1 MENDLHL
8 RNIRYSVQDGAG
20 VRRVLDIPELF
31 LPGGTLA
38 GIYGDS
44 GSGKTSLLSLL
55 CGLVLPDSCQGCELR
70 WGEDDLLAMPEGRR
84 DAWRGRHVGMIF
96 QDFQLFPQL
105 SAMENV
111 LLPAT
116 FRSFSISEDLR
127 DRARDLLK
135 RLGIRRTDVAA
146 GVFSRGEQQ
155 RVAMARAVLFRPS
168 VILADE
174 PTASLDRSNAG
185 LVTDELV
192 DLARSEGCTLL
203 VVTHEQV
210 MHGRMDRRYR
220 LERGRLLCGLDDE
233 LKQK

>member
-8 RNIRYSVQDGAG
+8 RNVRYSVQDGEST
-20 VRRVLDIPELF
+20 RRVLDIPELF

-38 GIYGDS
+38 GIYGAS
-44 GSGKTSLLSLL
+44 GSGKTSLLNLL
-55 CGLVLPDSCQGCELR
+55 CGLVLRDVCQGCELR
-70 WGEDDLLAMPEGRR
+70 WGKDDLITMPEGRR
-84 DAWRGRHVGMIF
+84 DAWRGSHVGMIF
-96 QDFQLFPQL
+96 QDFQLFPHL
-105 SAMENV
+105 SALENV

-116 FRSFSISEDLR
+116 FRHFSIPAELQI
-127 DRARDLLK
+127 RARDLLR
-135 RLGIRRTDVAA
+135 RLGIRRTDVPT

-168 VILADE
+168 VLLADE
-174 PTASLDRSNAG
+174 PTASLDRSNAQ

-210 MHGRMDRRYR
+210 LHGRMDRRFR
-220 LERGRLLCGLDDE
+220 LDRGRLLSGLDED
-233 LKQK
+233 LKPK

>member
-8 RNIRYSVQDGAG
+8 RNIRYSVQDGG
-20 VRRVLDIPELF
+20 GMRRVLDIPELF

-44 GSGKTSLLSLL
+44 GSGKTSLLNLL
-55 CGLVLPDSCQGCELR
+55 CGLMLPDACQGSELR
-70 WGEDDLLAMPEGRR
+70 WGDDDLLAMPEGAR

-105 SAMENV
+105 TAMENV

-116 FRSFSISEDLR
+116 FRHFSIPEDLK
-127 DRARDLLK
+127 DRARDLLR
-135 RLGIRRTDVAA
+135 RLGIRRTSAPA

-168 VILADE
+168 VLLADE
-174 PTASLDRSNAG
+174 PTASLDRSNAQ

-192 DLARSEGCTLL
+192 DLVRSEGCTLI

-210 MHGRMDRRYR
+210 LHGRMDRRYR
-220 LERGRLLCGLDDE
+220 LERGHLLAGLEDD
-233 LKQK
+233 LKRK

>member
-84 DAWRGRHVGMIF
+84 DAWRGRHIGMIF

-116 FRSFSISEDLR
+116 FRSCSISEDLR

>member
-8 RNIRYSVQDGAG
+8 RNIRYSVQDGSG
-20 VRRVLDIPELF
+20 TRRVLDIPELF
-31 LPGGTLA
+31 LPGGTLV

-44 GSGKTSLLSLL
+44 GSGKTSLLNLL
-55 CGLVLPDSCQGCELR
+55 CGLVLPDDCPGCELR
-70 WGEDDLLAMPEGRR
+70 WGDDDLLAMPEGAR
-84 DAWRGRHVGMIF
+84 DAWRGRHIGMIF

-116 FRSFSISEDLR
+116 FRHFSIPEDLK
-127 DRARDLLK
+127 DRARDLLR
-135 RLGIRRTDVAA
+135 RLGIRRTDVST

-168 VILADE
+168 VLLADE
-174 PTASLDRSNAG
+174 PTASLDRSNAQ

-192 DLARSEGCTLL
+192 DLVRSEGCTLL

-210 MHGRMDRRYR
+210 LHGRMDRRYR
-220 LERGRLLCGLDDE
+220 LERGRLLSGLEDD
-233 LKQK
+233 LKLK

>member
-84 DAWRGRHVGMIF
+84 DAWRGRHIGMIF

>member
-8 RNIRYSVQDGAG
+8 RNVRYSVQDGEST
-20 VRRVLDIPELF
+20 RRVLDIPELF

-44 GSGKTSLLSLL
+44 GSGKTSLLNLL
-55 CGLVLPDSCQGCELR
+55 CGLVLPDVCQGCELR
-70 WGEDDLLAMPEGRR
+70 WGKDDLITMPEGRR
-84 DAWRGRHVGMIF
+84 DAWRGSHVGMIF
-96 QDFQLFPQL
+96 QDFQLFPHL
-105 SAMENV
+105 SVLENV

-116 FRSFSISEDLR
+116 FRHFSIPAELQI
-127 DRARDLLK
+127 RARDLLR
-135 RLGIRRTDVAA
+135 RLGIRRTDVPT

-168 VILADE
+168 VLLADE
-174 PTASLDRSNAG
+174 PTASLDRSNAQ

-210 MHGRMDRRYR
+210 LHGRMDRRFR
-220 LERGRLLCGLDDE
+220 LERGRLLSGLDED
-233 LKQK
+233 LKPK

>member
-1 MENDLHL
+1 MNNALRL
-8 RNIRYSVQDGAG
+8 RNIRYSVRDGNG
-20 VRRVLDIPELF
+20 MRRVLDIPEF
-31 LPGGTLA
+31 DLPGGTLV

-44 GSGKTSLLSLL
+44 GSGKTSLLNLL
-55 CGLVLPDSCQGCELR
+55 CGLILPDVCHGCELR
-70 WGEDDLLAMPEGRR
+70 WGEDDLSSMPEGRR

-116 FRSFSISEDLR
+116 FGHVRLPEELR
-127 DRARDLLK
+127 VRARDLLR
-135 RLGIRRTDVAA
+135 RLGIRRTEVPT

-168 VILADE
+168 VLLADE
-174 PTASLDRSNAG
+174 PTASLDRSNAQ

-210 MHGRMDRRYR
+210 LHGRMDRRFH
-220 LERGRLLCGLDDE
+220 LERGRLLSGFDDD
-233 LKQK
+233 LKAK

>member
-8 RNIRYSVQDGAG
+8 RNVRYSVQDGEST
-20 VRRVLDIPELF
+20 RRVLDIPELF

-44 GSGKTSLLSLL
+44 GSGKTSLLNLL
-55 CGLVLPDSCQGCELR
+55 CGLVLPDVCQGCELR
-70 WGEDDLLAMPEGRR
+70 WGKDDLITMPEGRR

-96 QDFQLFPQL
+96 QDFQLFPHL
-105 SAMENV
+105 SALENV

-116 FRSFSISEDLR
+116 FHHFSIPAELHG
-127 DRARDLLK
+127 RARDLLR
-135 RLGIRRTDVAA
+135 RLGIRRIDVPT

-168 VILADE
+168 VLLADE
-174 PTASLDRSNAG
+174 PTASLDRSNAQ

-192 DLARSEGCTLL
+192 DLAHSEGCTLL

-210 MHGRMDRRYR
+210 LHGRMDRRFR
-220 LERGRLLCGLDDE
+220 LESGRLLSGLDED
-233 LKQK
+233 LKPK

>member
-1 MENDLHL
+1 MKNELHL
-8 RNIRYSVQDGAG
+8 RNIRYSVQDGG
-20 VRRVLDIPELF
+20 TMRRVLDIPELE

-44 GSGKTSLLSLL
+44 GSGKTSLLHLL
-55 CGLVLPDSCQGCELR
+55 CGLVLPDACQGCELC
-70 WGEDDLLAMPEGRR
+70 WGGENLVDMPEGRR
-84 DAWRGRHVGMIF
+84 DAWRGSHVGLIF

-116 FRSFSISEDLR
+116 FRHVHIPEPLR
-127 DRARDLLK
+127 NRAQDLLR
-135 RLGIRRTDVAA
+135 RLGIRRTDVPA

-168 VILADE
+168 VLLADE
-174 PTASLDRSNAG
+174 PTASLDRSNAQ

-192 DLARSEGCTLL
+192 DLARSEGCTML

-210 MHGRMDRRYR
+210 LHGRMDRRFR
-220 LERGRLLCGLDDE
+220 LERGRLLAGLDDE
-233 LKQK
+233 LKEK

>member
-1 MENDLHL
+1 MDNDLQL
-8 RNIRYSVQDGAG
+8 RNIRYSVQDGSG
-20 VRRVLDIPELF
+20 VRRVLDIPELD
-31 LPGGTLA
+31 LPGGALV

-44 GSGKTSLLSLL
+44 GSGKTSLLNLL
-55 CGLVLPDSCQGCELR
+55 CGLVLPDPCQGCEIR
-70 WGEDDLLAMPEGRR
+70 WGEDELTVMPEGRR

-96 QDFQLFPQL
+96 QDFQLFPHL

-116 FRSFSISEDLR
+116 FRHFSIPEDLR
-127 DRARDLLK
+127 DRARDLLR
-135 RLGIRRTDVAA
+135 RLGIRRTEAST

-168 VILADE
+168 VLLADE
-174 PTASLDRSNAG
+174 PTASLDRSNAQ

-210 MHGRMDRRYR
+210 MHGRMDRRFR
-220 LERGRLLCGLDDE
+220 LERGRLLSGLDDA
-233 LKQK
+233 LKVK

>member
-1 MENDLHL
+1 MDNALYL
-8 RNIRYSVQDGAG
+8 KNIRYSVQDGAG
-20 VRRVLDIPELF
+20 MRRVLDIPELS

-44 GSGKTSLLSLL
+44 GSGKTSLLNIL
-55 CGLVLPDSCQGCELR
+55 CGLILPDECKGREIR
-70 WGEDDLLAMPEGRR
+70 WGKDELCAMPEGAR

-116 FRSFSISEDLR
+116 FRRFSLSDELR
-127 DRARDLLK
+127 GRARDLLR
-135 RLGIRRTDVAA
+135 RLGIRNLDAEA

-168 VILADE
+168 VLLADE
-174 PTASLDRSNAG
+174 PTASLDRSNAQ

-203 VVTHEQV
+203 VVTHEQIL
-210 MHGRMDRRYR
+210 HGRMDVRFR
-220 LERGRLLCGLDDE
+220 LERGRLLSGLDDD
-233 LKQK
+233 LKVK

>member
-8 RNIRYSVQDGAG
+8 RNVRYSVQDGEST
-20 VRRVLDIPELF
+20 RRVLDIPELF

-44 GSGKTSLLSLL
+44 GSGKTSLLNLL
-55 CGLVLPDSCQGCELR
+55 CGLVLPDVCQGCELR
-70 WGEDDLLAMPEGRR
+70 WGKDDLITMPEGRR
-84 DAWRGRHVGMIF
+84 DAWRGSHVGMIF
-96 QDFQLFPQL
+96 QDFQLFPHL
-105 SAMENV
+105 SALENV

-116 FRSFSISEDLR
+116 FRHFSIPAELQI
-127 DRARDLLK
+127 RARDLLR
-135 RLGIRRTDVAA
+135 RLGIRRTDVPT

-168 VILADE
+168 VLLADE
-174 PTASLDRSNAG
+174 PTASLDRSNAQ

-210 MHGRMDRRYR
+210 RHGRMDRRFR
-220 LERGRLLCGLDDE
+220 LERGRLLSGLDED
-233 LKQK
+233 LKPK

>member
-1 MENDLHL
+1 MDNALYL
-8 RNIRYSVQDGAG
+8 KNIRYSVQDGAG
-20 VRRVLDIPELF
+20 MRRVLDIPELS
-31 LPGGTLA
+31 LSGGTLA

-44 GSGKTSLLSLL
+44 GSGKTSLLNIL
-55 CGLVLPDSCQGCELR
+55 CGLILPDDVKGREIR
-70 WGEDDLLAMPEGRR
+70 WGQDELCAMPEGGR

-105 SAMENV
+105 SALENV

-116 FRSFSISEDLR
+116 FRHVSIPEELQS
-127 DRARDLLK
+127 RARDLLR
-135 RLGIRRTDVAA
+135 RLGIRNLEAEA

-168 VILADE
+168 VLLADE
-174 PTASLDRSNAG
+174 PTASLDRSNAQ

-210 MHGRMDRRYR
+210 MHGRMDRCFR
-220 LERGRLLCGLDDE
+220 LERGRLLSGLDDE
-233 LKQK
+233 LKEK

>member
-1 MENDLHL
+1 MDNDLHL
-8 RNIRYSVQDGAG
+8 RNIRYSVQDGSG
-20 VRRVLDIPELF
+20 VRRVLDIPELD
-31 LPGGTLA
+31 LPGGALV

-44 GSGKTSLLSLL
+44 GSGKTSLLNLL
-55 CGLVLPDSCQGCELR
+55 CGLVLPDPCQGCEIR
-70 WGEDDLLAMPEGRR
+70 WGEDELTVMPEGRR

-96 QDFQLFPQL
+96 QDFQLFPHL

-116 FRSFSISEDLR
+116 FRHFSIPEDLR
-127 DRARDLLK
+127 DRARDLLR
-135 RLGIRRTDVAA
+135 RLGIRRTEAST

-168 VILADE
+168 VLLADE
-174 PTASLDRSNAG
+174 PTASLDRSNAQ

-192 DLARSEGCTLL
+192 DLARSEVCTLL

-210 MHGRMDRRYR
+210 MHGRMDRRFR
-220 LERGRLLCGLDDE
+220 LERGRLLSGLDDA
-233 LKQK
+233 LKVK

>member
-8 RNIRYSVQDGAG
+8 RNVRYSVQDGEST
-20 VRRVLDIPELF
+20 RRVLDIPELF

-44 GSGKTSLLSLL
+44 GSGKTSLLNLL
-55 CGLVLPDSCQGCELR
+55 CGLVLPDVCQGCELR
-70 WGEDDLLAMPEGRR
+70 WGKDDLITMPEGRR
-84 DAWRGRHVGMIF
+84 DAWRGSHVGMIF
-96 QDFQLFPQL
+96 QDFQLFPHL
-105 SAMENV
+105 SALENV

-116 FRSFSISEDLR
+116 FRHFSIPAELQI
-127 DRARDLLK
+127 RARDLLR
-135 RLGIRRTDVAA
+135 RLGIRRTDVPT

-168 VILADE
+168 VLLADE
-174 PTASLDRSNAG
+174 PTASLDRSNAQ

-210 MHGRMDRRYR
+210 LHGRMDRRFR
-220 LERGRLLCGLDDE
+220 LERGRLLSGLDED
-233 LKQK
+233 LKPK

>member
-20 VRRVLDIPELF
+20 VRRVLDIPEFF

>member
-105 SAMENV
+105 SALENV

-116 FRSFSISEDLR
+116 FRHVSIPEELQS
-127 DRARDLLK
+127 RARDLLR
-135 RLGIRRTDVAA
+135 RLGIRNLEAEA

-168 VILADE
+168 VLLADE
-174 PTASLDRSNAG
+174 PTASLDRSNAQ

-210 MHGRMDRRYR
+210 MHGRMDRCFR
-220 LERGRLLCGLDDE
+220 LERGRLLSGLDDE
-233 LKQK
+233 LKEK